1 MTTLMRRLTSETSP
15 LFFNF
20 GVGFDRL
27 FRDLDTLQTTL
38 ADQTNYPPHN
48 LKQIDEDLFEL
59 EIAVAGFRYEDLSI
73 TKERHRLTLSAK
85 KPEEGTESYL
95 HRGIGLRSFTKT
107 FALAETIEV
116 DSASLE
122 HGLLKVRLRN
132 VIPEEDRPKTIHI
145 QVPSLLQ
152 S

>member
-1 MTTLMRRLTSETSP
+1 MTALIRRLASDP
-15 LFFNF
+15 DHLFTNF

-59 EIAVAGFRYEDLSI
+59 ELAVAGFRLKDLSI
-73 TKERHRLTLSAK
+73 TKERHRLTISAN
-85 KPEEGTESYL
+85 KPEESNETYL

-107 FALAETIEV
+107 FALSETIEV
-116 DSASLE
+116 ESASLDY
-122 HGLLKVRLRN
+122 GMLRVQLRN
-132 VIPEEDRPKTIHI
+132 VIPEEDRPKTIAIHAAK
-145 QVPSLLQ
+145 SLK